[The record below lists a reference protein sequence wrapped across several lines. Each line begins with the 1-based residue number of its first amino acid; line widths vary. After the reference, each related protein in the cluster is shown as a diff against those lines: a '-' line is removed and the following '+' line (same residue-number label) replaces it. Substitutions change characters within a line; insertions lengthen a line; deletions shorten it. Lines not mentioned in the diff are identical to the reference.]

1 MRVILPIFILAF
13 CFSLGVNAQA
23 PESVTIVGI
32 DEIYLAKDDG
42 TGSAGEPAATFITT
56 DVPIFCVVLLNS
68 TQPVTVK
75 MNLVVVSVPGVK
87 AETKVVSAT
96 YTTKDNQNRVNFTGR
111 PHGSWVAGKYR
122 VDIFIE
128 GKAAGTKAL
137 LIEKPAPR
145 KATDADAKTQK
156 PAARPKVA
164 RLTST
169 IIGPPT
175 AFNFS

>member
-1 MRVILPIFILAF
+1 MRAILPIFILV
-13 CFSLGVNAQA
+13 FSLTLGVNAQE

-42 TGSAGEPAATFITT
+42 TGSAGEPAAAFITT

-68 TQPVTVK
+68 TRPVTVK

-96 YTTKDNQNRVNFTGR
+96 YTTKDSQNRVNFTGR
-111 PHGSWVAGKYR
+111 PHGPWVAGKYR

-128 GKAAGTKAL
+128 GRAAGTKAL
-137 LIEKPAPR
+137 LIEKPVSR

-156 PAARPKVA
+156 SAAKPKVA
-164 RLTST
+164 RLTS
-169 IIGPPT
+169 IINRT
-175 AFNFS
+175 SKFLNLS